1 METMR
6 INEPKKNSKW
16 PVVLLFLFLAVGG
29 VIIYLAISNEQEPV
43 VIGSKE
49 PEMNKLVN
57 IEDNTEEKLNEAQ
70 NVGVE
75 VKNVRFQDKSN
86 SKWKSNMTIPQV
98 YINGEAL
105 EELNKE
111 IENKYTNVFNSSKE
125 NMRNVESNYTYTVTY
140 NSYENMVGTKKIL
153 SLTIHSR
160 TVDDEKQTSIS
171 DTITTYNINV
181 VSKEKLTLGSIAT
194 DVLGKDYKSIIR
206 SNLLNYIVSENM
218 MSESDFTYATTGLE
232 EFYIKDSNLHI
243 VFNAGELVDKKYNVV
258 DVTIENTANK

>member
-125 NMRNVESNYTYTVTY
+125 NMKNVESNYTYTVTY

-153 SLTIHSR
+153 SL
-160 TVDDEKQTSIS
+160 
-171 DTITTYNINV
+171 ITTYNINV

-206 SNLLNYIVSENM
+206 SNLLNYVVSENM

>member
-1 METMR
+1 
-6 INEPKKNSKW
+6 
-16 PVVLLFLFLAVGG
+16 
-29 VIIYLAISNEQEPV
+29 
-43 VIGSKE
+43 
-49 PEMNKLVN
+49 
-57 IEDNTEEKLNEAQ
+57 
-70 NVGVE
+70 
-75 VKNVRFQDKSN
+75 
-86 SKWKSNMTIPQV
+86 
-98 YINGEAL
+98 
-105 EELNKE
+105 
-111 IENKYTNVFNSSKE
+111 
-125 NMRNVESNYTYTVTY
+125 
-140 NSYENMVGTKKIL
+140 MVGTKKIL

-206 SNLLNYIVSENM
+206 SNLLNYVVSENM